1 MSSAAPVWFAKAT
14 IVTLG
19 QARRWGARH
28 RARRGIGV

>member
-19 QARRWGARH
+19 QARAGEAR
-28 RARRGIGV
+28 AIEFVEESA